1 MGEFLFPVAQYVGFY
16 GAQFGYFTDGEI
28 AFAGD
33 GR

>member
-1 MGEFLFPVAQYVGFY
+1 MFPVAQYVSFY
-16 GAQFGYFTDGEI
+16 GAQLCYFADGEI